1 MIKSN
6 IRTVLPKNAYKDSL
20 NPLDPLPNP
29 PPQKKTIQNLNK
41 VQKERGSIRVQCLD
55 QKISTQTTPTRPE
68 TWSWIK
74 YEEFTMKSNKDPK

>member
-29 PPQKKTIQNLNK
+29 PPKKTIQNLNK
-41 VQKERGSIRVQCLD
+41 VQKERGSMRVTCLD
-55 QKISTQTTPTRPE
+55 QKISTQTTPTRAE
-68 TWSWIK
+68 TWSWIQ